1 MPSCSITSKLPI
13 MVMRAYAFL
22 LLVATWVGRAT
33 QSPACSRSW
42 LHSSKVNTLRK
53 LTYSAINSAP
63 YRLTARAHVP
73 CGSLS
78 TGLQPGH
85 SPLRLA
91 LYRLTA
97 RAQSLAARSLPA
109 YSPGAVPCG
118 SLCIGLQPG
127 RSPLRL
133 ALYRLTARAQSLAAR
148 SLPGYSPGAVPC
160 GSLSTTLCGFDP
172 FAVLPQ
178 LTIGLQS
185 LTAHSSRRTCTSR
198 MP

>member
-1 MPSCSITSKLPI
+1 

-22 LLVATWVGRAT
+22 LLVAAWVGRAT
-33 QSPACSRSW
+33 QSPACSW
-42 LHSSKVNTLRK
+42 LHSSKVNLQRNQQRC
-53 LTYSAINSAP
+53 LSAYSPDAVPCGSLSIGSQPGAINSAP
-63 YRLTARAHVP
+63 YRLTARAQSLAARSLPAYSPGAVP

-78 TGLQPGH
+78 TGLQPGR

-118 SLCIGLQPG
+118 SL
-127 RSPLRL
+127 
-133 ALYRLTARAQSLAAR
+133 
-148 SLPGYSPGAVPC
+148 
-160 GSLSTTLCGFDP
+160 STTLCGFDP

-178 LTIGLQS
+178 LTIWLQS
-185 LTAHSSRRTCTSR
+185 LTAHSSRCTCTSR